1 MGAAMSSELIR
12 LAQTSPAAGAIG
24 DGCLVTTDSGAT
36 KSPSTSPRLEYIR
49 CLLDK
54 GHTALAIVLLQ
65 QVVADDPS
73 NHEAS
78 SLLEVHLDKVASRPP
93 VPVAQPA
100 IGIGIIGWL
109 AAELGHDSNINR
121 ATSAKVIDIP
131 LLNYRSLSL
140 PDLLVE
146 KRSSFAGL
154 QGGAAVRLPLTPG
167 LRAIIHGQAGIRANF
182 AEVSYLPHNYFLG
195 AQLEHDI
202 GRTTVAIGGSAS
214 QQWLAK
220 YPLLERSAVRIQAT
234 TKPTVD
240 YEVGI
245 AADSAWNIYPQF
257 DKLNTR
263 EHSIELRAAYRP
275 FGLQIGA
282 YWGEEASHGTIKDLD
297 RTFDGLALGWRRPLT
312 ETWRL
317 AVDASYG
324 RSRYQQ
330 FSRLFA
336 NHRSDRYSELS
347 LAMQIRLADNW
358 SLTPR
363 LTLERNDSS
372 MALNGYRRTQYLVEL
387 RKDF

>member
-1 MGAAMSSELIR
+1 MGAAMSSELTR
-12 LAQTSPAAGAIG
+12 LAQASPAAGAIG
-24 DGCLVTTDSGAT
+24 DGCLVTTDSGAN
-36 KSPSTSPRLEYIR
+36 KLPSSSPRLEYIR
-49 CLLDK
+49 CLLNK

-65 QVVADDPS
+65 QLVADDPP

-78 SLLEVHLDKVASRPP
+78 SLLEQQLNKVASRPP
-93 VPVAQPA
+93 VTPAQPA
-100 IGIGIIGWL
+100 MSVAINGWL

-146 KRSSFAGL
+146 KRSSFVGL
-154 QGGAAVRLPLTPG
+154 QGGAAVRLSLTPA
-167 LRAIIHGQAGIRANF
+167 LRAIIHAQASLRANF
-182 AEVSYLPHNYFLG
+182 AELSYLPHNYFLG
-195 AQLEHDI
+195 AQLEHDV
-202 GRTTVAIGGSAS
+202 GSTTVGIGGTAS

-220 YPLLERSAVRIQAT
+220 YPLLERSAARIQVA
-234 TKPTVD
+234 TKPTD
-240 YEVGI
+240 GFEAGI
-245 AADSAWNIYPQF
+245 AAESARNIYPQF
-257 DKLNTR
+257 DNLSTR
-263 EHSIELRAAYRP
+263 ENSIELRAAYRP

-282 YWGEEASHGTIKDLD
+282 YWGEEASRGTIKDLD
-297 RTFDGLALGWRRPLT
+297 RTFDGLALGWRHPLT
-312 ETWRL
+312 ENWRL
-317 AVDASYG
+317 VVDASYG

-336 NHRSDRYSELS
+336 NHRSDRHSDLS
-347 LAMQIRLADNW
+347 LALQIRLGDNW

-387 RKDF
+387 RKDY

>member
-1 MGAAMSSELIR
+1 MGAAMSSELMR
-12 LAQTSPAAGAIG
+12 LAQSSPAAGVIG
-24 DGCLVTTDSGAT
+24 DGCPVATDADAS
-36 KSPSTSPRLEYIR
+36 KSPPTSPRLEYIR

-65 QVVADDPS
+65 QLVANDPS

-78 SLLEVHLDKVASRPP
+78 SLLEEHLNKVASGPT
-93 VPVAQPA
+93 VPVAKPA
-100 IGIGIIGWL
+100 TGVGINGWL
-109 AAELGHDSNINR
+109 AVELGHDSNINR

-167 LRAIIHGQAGIRANF
+167 LRAIIHGQASVRGNF
-182 AEVSYLPHNYFLG
+182 AELSYLPHNYFFG

-202 GRTTVAIGGSAS
+202 GSTTVGISASAS

-220 YPLLERSAVRIQAT
+220 YPLLERSAVRIQLA
-234 TKPTVD
+234 TKPTD
-240 YEVGI
+240 AYEVGI
-245 AADSAWNIYPQF
+245 AVESARNIYPQF
-257 DKLNTR
+257 DKLSTSEN
-263 EHSIELRAAYRP
+263 SIELRAAYRP

-282 YWGEEASHGTIKDLD
+282 YWGEEASRGTIKDLD
-297 RTFDGLALGWRRPLT
+297 RTFDGLAFGWRHPLT

-336 NHRSDRYSELS
+336 NHRSDRHSELS
-347 LAMQIRLADNW
+347 LAMQIRLADSW

-387 RKDF
+387 RRDF